1 LSHVHFASLS
11 LHRYHHP
18 LRQTHTTN
26 DGKQQQTMNGVS
38 GKQTNKQSRRWN
50 SDSEQWGQQRQ
61 KRKRRERKR
70 KQAKQASKQERKKA
84 AGVGKRGREG
94 WAGEK
99 RETEKQPIVLRA
111 PTRA

>member
-1 LSHVHFASLS
+1 VV
-11 LHRYHHP
+11 
-18 LRQTHTTN
+18 N
-26 DGKQQQTMNGVS
+26 
-38 GKQTNKQSRRWN
+38 KQTNNPAAGILIASN
-50 SDSEQWGQQRQ
+50 GGSND
-61 KRKRRERKR
+61 RKEKDARGKR